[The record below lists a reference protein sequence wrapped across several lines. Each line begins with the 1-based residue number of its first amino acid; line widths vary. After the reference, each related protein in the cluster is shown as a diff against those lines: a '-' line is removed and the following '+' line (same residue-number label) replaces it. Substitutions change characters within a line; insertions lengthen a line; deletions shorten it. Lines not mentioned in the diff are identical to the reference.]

1 MSGSPGDGQPA
12 AIDRSKLAELSGGDP
27 SIERKLVTVFR
38 RANDA
43 DVAALKEALEKRD
56 IVSVMRAS
64 HRVKG
69 AGKIVGAMGL
79 ADICE
84 GIEHAGRAGDWDT
97 IAANREALCRELDR
111 VNACLGT
118 LYRTPAPWFS
128 SA

>member
-1 MSGSPGDGQPA
+1 MSGPSGDGQSA

-27 SIERKLVTVFR
+27 SIERKLLTVFR
-38 RANDA
+38 LANDV

-56 IVSVMRAS
+56 IVSVTRAS

-69 AGKIVGAMGL
+69 AGRIVGAMAL
-79 ADICE
+79 ADIC
-84 GIEHAGRAGDWDT
+84 GRIDHAGRAGDWVT

-118 LYRTPAPWFS
+118 LDRTPAP
-128 SA
+128 